1 MSSCRLAKLIV
12 LLHEWLNDIIKQFLG
27 KTQSQKVNLLEA
39 KEMHLL
45 VKEKSL

>member
-1 MSSCRLAKLIV
+1 MSTCRLAKLTV

-27 KTQSQKVNLLEA
+27 KTQSQTYILLEA
-39 KEMHLL
+39 KEKHLL